1 MRLKLIVVPLIVVP
15 LIAAVA
21 CSDEPSGPD
30 YRSIGPIL
38 FTSTRD
44 GTGPERDIYAV
55 NVDGSGIRR
64 LTADPSDDS
73 FPRWSPDGRRIAFT
87 SGRDSVRFGNVWAR
101 VTAIYVINADGT
113 GIRRFSDLAD
123 VAVHPAW
130 SPDGS
135 RIAFARM
142 NGTPTS
148 GIWVANI
155 DGTGKTQL
163 TSAGVWDDFAP
174 QFTPDGR
181 RIIFL
186 STRIVGGGF
195 ATRLFSMRTDG
206 TDVTEIPRPYS
217 GGSITWYDLS
227 SDGRLLAFSKYDGPD
242 DIYTMTVA
250 GTDLKRLTED
260 AGEDTHPVW
269 SPDGARLLFTSG
281 RDGNAEV
288 YSMTASGTDVRRLT
302 THPSFDLGGAWR
314 P

>member
-1 MRLKLIVVPLIVVP
+1 MRFTLSVVP
-15 LIAAVA
+15 LIAASA

-44 GTGPERDIYAV
+44 GSGPERDIYAV

-64 LTADPSDDS
+64 LTTDPSDDWGS
-73 FPRWSPDGRRIAFT
+73 RWSPDGRRIAFT
-87 SGRDSVRFGNVWAR
+87 SGRDSLRFGNVWAR
-101 VTAIYVINADGT
+101 VSAIYVMNADGT

-123 VAVHPAW
+123 GAVHPAW

-142 NGTPTS
+142 DGAPTN
-148 GIWVANI
+148 GIWVASI
-155 DGTGKTQL
+155 DGTAKTQL
-163 TSAGVWDDFAP
+163 TSPGVWDDFAP
-174 QFTPDGR
+174 LFTPDGR
-181 RIIFL
+181 RILFL
-186 STRIVGGGF
+186 STRLVGGGF

-217 GGSITWYDLS
+217 SGSITWYDLS
-227 SDGRLLAFSKYDGPD
+227 SDGRLLAFSLYADGPD

-260 AGEDTHPVW
+260 AGEDTHPFW
-269 SPDGARLLFTSG
+269 SPDGARLLFTSR

-288 YSMTASGTDVRRLT
+288 YSMTAAGTDVRRLT